1 MIKTKIKQYLSWQRV
16 FAFLLLSFLVGLSIT
31 HRTIAQTFSQG
42 YGSDK
47 PLQRGMLVKLKK
59 SDTTKVEAATLETA
73 DQTYGVTI
81 SANDASVTLSSDGQQ
96 YYVTTNGHYDVLVTS
111 QNGSIGAGDYVTV
124 SSIEG
129 MGMKAGTTE
138 PVIIGRAL
146 EAFDGKTN
154 IVSTAEIEDSSKH
167 KQTVNISR
175 IKVDIGVA
183 KNPLLKATQTNVPEF
198 LRSATTALAGKPVSA
213 TRIYT
218 GIFVFMASTIV
229 AGSLMYSGIRNGVIS
244 IGRNPLSKKSI
255 VKIMLQVIVTGLI
268 VFIAGLFGVYLLL
281 KI

>member
-16 FAFLLLSFLVGLSIT
+16 FAFLTLSFLIGLSLT
-31 HRTIAQTFSQG
+31 HHTIAQTFSQG

-47 PLQRGMLVKLKK
+47 PLQRGMIVKLKK
-59 SDTTKVEAATLETA
+59 NDTTKVEPATVDTA
-73 DQTYGVTI
+73 DQTYGVTV
-81 SANDASVTLSSDGQQ
+81 SANDASVTLSTDGQQ
-96 YYVTTNGHYDVLVTS
+96 NFVATTGKYEVLVND
-111 QNGSIGAGDYVTV
+111 QNGPISPGDYITI

-129 MGMKAGTTE
+129 MGMKAGSSQS
-138 PVIIGRAL
+138 VVIGRAL
-146 EAFDGKTN
+146 DGFDGKTN
-154 IVSTAEIEDSSKH
+154 VVSTAEIEDSEKH
-167 KQTVNISR
+167 KQTVHISR
-175 IKVDIGVA
+175 VKLDIGVA

-198 LRSATTALAGKPVSA
+198 LRQVSVTVAGKPVSA

-218 GIFVFMASTIV
+218 GILIFVLSTIIS
-229 AGSLMYSGIRNGVIS
+229 GTLMFSGIRSGVIS

-255 VKIMLQVIVTGLI
+255 IRTMFQVILTGLI